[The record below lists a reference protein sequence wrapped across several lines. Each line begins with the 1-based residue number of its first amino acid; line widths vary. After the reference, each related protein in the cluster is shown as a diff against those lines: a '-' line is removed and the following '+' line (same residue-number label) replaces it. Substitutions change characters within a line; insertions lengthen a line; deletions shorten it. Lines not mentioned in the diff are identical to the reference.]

1 MIDHVVSDGNT
12 ITVTLTDGMSFDLT
26 EAQLRNAF
34 CWTNK
39 KGKAMEKQNWE
50 EVCFGE
56 DRDGS
61 HHDD

>member
-39 KGKAMEKQNWE
+39 KGKAMEKQRRRRSRGCE
-50 EVCFGE
+50 AKPREK
-56 DRDGS
+56 R
-61 HHDD
+61 